1 VGKDYGTTG
10 TRSVTVAL
18 LGSSALPL
26 DKGGRPSTVAP
37 SHCFTYRKIRL
48 PQANARIRRRIV
60 QEELSFG
67 LPFPLHE
74 CVWDFYL
81 QAGSEAFAVVAQQ
94 ARWQQLSSRW
104 GLVQSVDP
112 EPLCYL
118 RAALQA
124 GVGDA
129 LVIDF
134 GASHTTWVALNSG
147 KLEWVRTMMR
157 GGQLLTQQIA
167 DESRI
172 PLHEAEELKRR
183 RGTEIPTV
191 QAFLQD
197 LLDEVLLAKPLPFR
211 KVLLCGG
218 GSGMPGLRAYLHS
231 QFGVEPEPFPLPAL
245 LSHQEHVSAYGAALS
260 GKFGQQRVHLSS
272 KIATPS
278 GGGSL
283 NAWLSVLGLSL
294 GLWGLATEVRY
305 QGLIQKQNDVREQF
319 RNSASQLGVV
329 LPPTLKT
336 PQQAEKWLIEQQQ
349 FRTRVRTRSV
359 GFVADT
365 LARAAQGLREVGD
378 CQLYTLIFDDGK
390 VTLEGDA
397 GSHLKAQQLRQ
408 KWQQTFPDL
417 RQINVQKSVGDRF
430 RFHFESGMPKT

>member
-1 VGKDYGTTG
+1 MGKDYGTTG

-231 QFGVEPEPFPLPAL
+231 QFGVEPSHYPPFSVTKNTFPPTEQPFRVSLANNGFTSVPKLRPQVAGARSTPGYPCWAYRWDFGDGSSYSAPYLMPEAGHAYPACGVYTVRA
-245 LSHQEHVSAYGAALS
+245 EV
-260 GKFGQQRVHLSS
+260 
-272 KIATPS
+272 TDT
-278 GGGSL
+278 
-283 NAWLSVLGLSL
+283 LGNVAI
-294 GLWGLATEVRY
+294 G
-305 QGLIQKQNDVREQF
+305 
-319 RNSASQLGVV
+319 SASFAIQRNCGSQPARQHLVY
-329 LPPTLKT
+329 LPVISRK
-336 PQQAEKWLIEQQQ
+336 
-349 FRTRVRTRSV
+349 
-359 GFVADT
+359 
-365 LARAAQGLREVGD
+365 
-378 CQLYTLIFDDGK
+378 
-390 VTLEGDA
+390 
-397 GSHLKAQQLRQ
+397 
-408 KWQQTFPDL
+408 
-417 RQINVQKSVGDRF
+417 
-430 RFHFESGMPKT
+430 